1 MRAGTLN
8 RRVTIQK
15 LTTALDEYGEPTGPS
30 IWVDVATVFSSVK
43 HASGLETVKSGLNVS
58 VVSTSIRIRYRD
70 DVTAG
75 MRVVYGQMIWDVR
88 AVMPDVNRRE
98 HCDLVCQIGQNQG

>member
-1 MRAGTLN
+1 MRAGALN

-15 LTTALDEYGEPTGPS
+15 LTTTLDEYGEPTGPS
-30 IWVDVATVFSSVK
+30 IWVDVVTVWASVK
-43 HASGLETVKSGLNVS
+43 HASGLETVKSGLTVS

-75 MRVVYGQMIWDVR
+75 MRVVHGVTVWDIR
-88 AVMPDVNRRE
+88 AVMPDVSGRE
-98 HCDLVCQIGQNQG
+98 YYDLVCQVGQNQG